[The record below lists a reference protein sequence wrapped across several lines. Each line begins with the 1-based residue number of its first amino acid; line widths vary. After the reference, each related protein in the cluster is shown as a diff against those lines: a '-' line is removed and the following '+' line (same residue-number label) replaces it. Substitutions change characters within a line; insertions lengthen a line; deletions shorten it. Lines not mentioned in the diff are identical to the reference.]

1 MTCPRCLRPL
11 EVRHFKSAVIHSCPS
26 CGGVWLGTEQ
36 TDTVF
41 KRMPG
46 GAALVSASNQA
57 VQRSEK
63 QRPTTDGTAQ
73 CPVGGEE
80 MILCEA
86 EGIRIDRCPHH
97 GTWFDAHELR
107 RIANAEAN
115 RERREQGAQEQTPA
129 ESRGSWWKRNAS
141 SSDDKPDLGDWIEG
155 FFDALYEAD
164 RRR

>member
-1 MTCPRCLRPL
+1 
-11 EVRHFKSAVIHSCPS
+11 
-26 CGGVWLGTEQ
+26 
-36 TDTVF
+36 VF

-46 GAALVSASNQA
+46 GAPLVSASNQA

-107 RIANAEAN
+107 RIANAEVN
-115 RERREQGAQEQTPA
+115 RERMMR
-129 ESRGSWWKRNAS
+129 AS
-141 SSDDKPDLGDWIEG
+141 TSTSPSPSPRTSDDDKPDLVDWILG
-155 FFDALYEAD
+155 FFDAVDEVD